1 MKKHCSVDV
10 LKLKISVYRWG
21 KSMKSKYLLLI
32 ITALLSGYTA
42 ANCTDKQTQT
52 DINLCLAKEYKQAD
66 QKLNEI
72 YSSYVKTLGK
82 ADKKLLL
89 AAQRG
94 WVNYKEKDCQLEA
107 SAYKGGS
114 IYSQL
119 VTQCLTEKTKVRIK
133 ELNNLKNCNLASTEA
148 ECQ

>member
-1 MKKHCSVDV
+1 MKFKCLAFVA
-10 LKLKISVYRWG
+10 
-21 KSMKSKYLLLI
+21 
-32 ITALLSGYTA
+32 TALFTSYVSADCG
-42 ANCTDKQTQT
+42 DKQTQT
-52 DINLCLAKEYKQAD
+52 DINLCFAKEYKQAD
-66 QKLNEI
+66 QKLNQV
-72 YSSYVKTLGK
+72 YNSYAKGLNK
-82 ADKKLLL
+82 ADKKLLVE
-89 AAQRG
+89 AQRG

-119 VTQCLTEKTKVRIK
+119 INQCLTQKTKVRIK